1 MGVKRSLSLMM
12 AVLLAAVSFF
22 AVSLA
27 EPADSSAPAAGDTAK
42 IWCENDSGEMIVRIQ
57 LRLRE
62 LGYLCFRPTGV
73 FRTMTVKAAEAFQK
87 RCLNLGCEIA
97 VDGKVGPATLDLLF
111 SHDAPKVKI
120 PDSVHMPRGPVS
132 DIKVTG
138 TATDWLTVKQALV
151 PGTVCT
157 VTDCYTGESMQ
168 FVFTG
173 GENHAEMELAAAS
186 EKETFDMI
194 CGGEY
199 NFLKRPVVALVNGN
213 KVAASMQC
221 WPHGSDTRA
230 DNGMDGHVCV
240 FFSGSLSG
248 VGKLPDAE
256 HGANVNLAA
265 GR

>member
-1 MGVKRSLSLMM
+1 MSFKRKLALMM
-12 AVLLAAVSFF
+12 AFVF
-22 AVSLA
+22 ALVSLFALARA
-27 EPADSSAPAAGDTAK
+27 ESDGETAASSDPVKIWEENDAGD
-42 IWCENDSGEMIVRIQ
+42 MIVRIQ

-73 FRTMTVKAAEAFQK
+73 FRSMTVKAAEAFQK
-87 RCLNLGCEIA
+87 RCSNLGYDIA
-97 VDGKVGPATLDLLF
+97 IDGRVGPATLELLF

-138 TATDWLTVKQALV
+138 TATDWLSVKQVLV

-157 VTDCYTGESMQ
+157 VYDCYTDESMQ

-173 GENHAEMELAAAS
+173 GENHAEMELASAG

-199 NFLKRPVVALVNGN
+199 NFLKRPVVVVVGGTN
-213 KVAASMQC
+213 VAASMQC
-221 WPHGSDTRA
+221 WPHGSDTR
-230 DNGMDGHVCV
+230 DGNGMEGHVCV
-240 FFSGSLSG
+240 FFSGSLSH

-256 HGANVNLAA
+256 HSANVNLAA